1 LKLAGVARSYR
12 HFLEGL
18 LTTIQL
24 LCVGSIY
31 AIYTHAGDASIV
43 KSIASHAEI
52 PDHKDSE
59 D

>member
-1 LKLAGVARSYR
+1 
-12 HFLEGL
+12 LEGL